1 MSDIL
6 NIPVA
11 SIVPDTEAILKAQGI
26 DLGRDVDDRISQAAG
41 VALNLFSD
49 LANPVAITGEVTADE
64 FVPIYHGLGR
74 NADPSPIEK
83 IYRQA
88 DYLMLFAATVGR
100 PLTDKIGELFARNE
114 FVLGNALDVAAS
126 EGTDRIS
133 HFLEDYFTDI
143 VKSRPESETDPTV
156 FAYSPGYCGWHISAQ
171 KKLFEALHPETIGI
185 TLRESFL
192 MEPLKSISGVLIAG
206 SRSIHLID
214 NSYDFCADCR
224 SEPCR
229 ARIMIDEET
238 RTRKNPGDIHGHA

>member
-1 MSDIL
+1 MSDIV

-11 SIVPDTEAILKAQGI
+11 NIKPDTETILKAQGI
-26 DLGRDVDDRISQAAG
+26 DVGRAVDNRVSQAADT
-41 VALNLFSD
+41 ALKLFSD
-49 LANPVAITGEVTADE
+49 LANPVAIVREVTADE
-64 FVPIYHGLGR
+64 FALIYHGLGR
-74 NADPSPIEK
+74 NADPAPIEK
-83 IYRQA
+83 IYQQA

-100 PLTDKIGELFARNE
+100 ALTDRIGELFARNE
-114 FVLGNALDVAAS
+114 FVSGNALDVAAS

-133 HFLEDYFTDI
+133 HFLEDYFTI
-143 VKSRPESETDPTV
+143 VVTSSPDSKTGLTV

-185 TLRESFL
+185 TLRDSFL

-206 SRSIHLID
+206 DRSIHQID
-214 NSYDFCADCR
+214 NSYDFCVDCS

-238 RTRKNPGDIHGHA
+238 KT